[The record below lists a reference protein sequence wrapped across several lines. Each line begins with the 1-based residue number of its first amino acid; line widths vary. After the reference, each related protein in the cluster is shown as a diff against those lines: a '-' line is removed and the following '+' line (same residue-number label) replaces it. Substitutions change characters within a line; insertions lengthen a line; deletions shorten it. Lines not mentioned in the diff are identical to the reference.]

1 MEGICRMEDGQTH
14 PYVCRSIYLSPSTVS
29 TIMKSAD
36 KIQQSVQHATTV
48 SAMQVIAEANFKKKM
63 EKLLSLWVDDFNKKK
78 QSVDSSCYY

>member
-1 MEGICRMEDGQTH
+1 
-14 PYVCRSIYLSPSTVS
+14 
-29 TIMKSAD
+29 MKSAD